1 MIFTEINQCYSDFW
15 NFSPCKCSICIISI
29 LDFFLNLVE
38 INYHM
43 NVCTYTTYFTSW
55 FKSFT
60 TAVNFK
66 TYSMENVNV
75 YWYLRL
81 AYTAVSMFWYVQCGI
96 TSASMKKWAC
106 LCTGHGMKVN
116 ITTSICWCPF
126 GLYTS
131 LPEATCFMNTIL

>member
-1 MIFTEINQCYSDFW
+1 MLLGFLS
-15 NFSPCKCSICIISI
+15 NFSPISVQFVLFQFWISFLILWKLIITK
-29 LDFFLNLVE
+29 
-38 INYHM
+38 

-96 TSASMKKWAC
+96 TSVSMKKWVC